1 MIGFRDS
8 QKWLLLPT
16 TQILMGSHVLTLV
29 LQCFIQ
35 TVFGVAQGYR
45 IGWDKIRNTDSVS
58 LLKKLPTGCH
68 SHRRR
73 RIRNEPRNQQRHH
86 DEQS

>member
-1 MIGFRDS
+1 MIGFPDS
-8 QKWLLLPT
+8 QKWFLLPT
-16 TQILMGSHVLTLV
+16 TQILTESHALTLV
-29 LQCFIQ
+29 LQCFIR

-58 LLKKLPTGCH
+58 LLKKLLTGCH

-73 RIRNEPRNQQRHH
+73 RIRNEPRNQQRYHN
-86 DEQS
+86 EQS